1 MKYILS
7 GIFGALLGITL
18 FAGGIFCGIWYSST
32 KQWDN
37 YSVLT
42 QELGDTARTMAAL
55 QMLDETSPEE
65 ARRHL
70 ATMVA
75 YQVIALDILLP
86 RSDKRRADLSEGLL
100 ARVAEYNRKH
110 PFNLKYP
117 EVEKQLNAILS
128 DCTMGNS
135 TN

>member
-7 GIFGALLGITL
+7 GIFGALLGIAL
-18 FAGGIFCGIWYSST
+18 FAGGIACGIWYSST
-32 KQWDN
+32 KYWDS

-65 ARRHL
+65 TRQHL

-86 RSDKRRADLSEGLL
+86 RNVKRRADLSEGLL

-128 DCTMGNS
+128 DCTMGTS